1 VCDAVGVPLGLLL
14 IGLVLYGVSY
24 AVYGVLIGLAQHP
37 NVAVII
43 FLAFWTACGVL
54 LFKFYDRR
62 GRS

>member
-14 IGLVLYGVSY
+14 IGLVLYGV
-24 AVYGVLIGLAQHP
+24 LIGLAQHP
-37 NVAVII
+37 NGAVII